1 MLRRIEHAARYTG
14 AATLCVE
21 PLGPLI
27 LSTASKL
34 AIERP
39 STVHTYLQNL
49 HFFKSRLR
57 APIYKTSTLERVT
70 DGREERAKAGE
81 GREGERKGWEGR
93 GGRGQGG
100 QGEEVEKVH
109 EIDGEHDWKT
119 AIWGFA
125 ERLPG
130 RQKATA

>member
-1 MLRRIEHAARYTG
+1 M
-14 AATLCVE
+14 
-21 PLGPLI
+21 
-27 LSTASKL
+27 
-34 AIERP
+34 
-39 STVHTYLQNL
+39 HTYLQNL

-57 APIYKTSTLERVT
+57 APIYKTSTLEIVT
-70 DGREERAKAGE
+70 DGREEQAKA
-81 GREGERKGWEGR
+81 REGWEGR

-130 RQKATA
+130 R